1 MFRILLNSVR
11 VPGLRLACPH
21 CGGKMRVIAFITEFS
36 VVDRIINHLKLT
48 FVAEKP
54 PPSRALTEVALM
66 AAEERAEYF

>member
-1 MFRILLNSVR
+1 
-11 VPGLRLACPH
+11 
-21 CGGKMRVIAFITEFS
+21 MRVIAFITEFS